1 LAIAALA
8 AGCAGKYDYVRP
20 TIVPSSPENVKVIGK
35 PRDAVLSTSLPK
47 LSRRFRVIDTL
58 DQSSGVINVN
68 YNGNPE
74 KYIDC
79 GRITSYVMDVR
90 GERTYDF
97 PASRAWQSYEAMLP
111 STGLLKINRRMSLE
125 GRVNL
130 VFEDLGP
137 NRTRVTVN
145 TRYVVQL
152 QINGRNANS
161 TSPPTLLDTTASNPV
176 GSSSFTISFNS
187 GGSSSFPP
195 LSDGRAVECV
205 ATGALEQEIL
215 SFIR

>member
-1 LAIAALA
+1 MGKSSICIIAVLTVALLA

-20 TIVPSSPENVKVIGK
+20 DILPSEPENVKVIGRS
-35 PRDAVLSTSLPK
+35 RDAVLNTSLSM
-47 LSRRFRVIDTL
+47 LSRHFRNIATL
-58 DQSSGVINVN
+58 DQSSGVINVS

-79 GRITSYVMDVR
+79 GRITSYVMDLR

-97 PASRAWQSYEAMLP
+97 PASRASQSYEAMLP
-111 STGLLKINRRMSLE
+111 SVGLLKLNRKMSLE
-125 GRVNL
+125 GQVHL
-130 VFEDLGP
+130 AFEQLGSS
-137 NRTRVTVN
+137 RTRVTVI
-145 TRYVVQL
+145 THYVVQL
-152 QINGRNANS
+152 QINGRNVTNNS
-161 TSPPTLLDTTASNPV
+161 AEIFSD
-176 GSSSFTISFNS
+176 TISFDS

-195 LSDGRAVECV
+195 LSDGRAVECI